1 MYCTMLFYFI
11 VILVHFQVAMGNYA
25 MYVLFDRALGDDPI
39 PQSFTWSDVEELN
52 DAERGIVMFRENEK
66 LIKTQMNKMAQNLFA
81 ESEAIKEYVKCISE
95 QHQAESYHSFIKEIS
110 KQFENKDLIPFTHY
124 STLKDCFMRQ
134 KQISK
139 KQKFINKNKVCKIL
153 GTFTE
158 KDIQV
163 LNRFISEKYEI
174 LWRWNKVLFNYDF
187 ASRNIEQTV
196 DFLKNFYDNFDEIV
210 HENVHHKY

>member
-11 VILVHFQVAMGNYA
+11 LILVHFQVAMGNS
-25 MYVLFDRALGDDPI
+25 LGDDPI
-39 PQSFTWSDVEELN
+39 PQSFTWRDVEELN

-66 LIKTQMNKMAQNLFA
+66 LIKTQMDKMAQNLFA
-81 ESEAIKEYVKCISE
+81 ESEAINKYVKCISK
-95 QHQAESYHSFIKEIS
+95 QHQAESYHSFTKEMS
-110 KQFENKDLIPFTHY
+110 EQFENKDLMSFPHY

-134 KQISK
+134 KPISE
-139 KQKFINKNKVCKIL
+139 KQKFNNKNKVCKIL

-163 LNRFISEKYEI
+163 LNRLISKKYDI
-174 LWRWNKVLFNYDF
+174 LWRWNRVLFNYDF

-196 DFLKNFYDNFDEIV
+196 DFLKKLY
-210 HENVHHKY
+210 ENW